1 MPAQSRWW
9 IALPWLIL
17 AGDVVACGVAM
28 LAGGEKPHRDF
39 GEGDPIT
46 WLNAIQLGACAAI
59 SWRIFGLR
67 APQDRQAAGFWLWT
81 LAGASFLT
89 LDELLSFHETHGIV
103 LEFVRDGLGLPLG
116 TDLKI
121 GGTAILSYGD
131 VIQILYA
138 VPVLAVCGY
147 YRGELLR
154 ESTGLAFFG
163 LGTAALALSLYID
176 AVPMHGHPLP
186 FGLVTSDTWL
196 KAIEESWKLIGF
208 GAILGGFL
216 ETWRRCRSQA
226 PPK

>member
-1 MPAQSRWW
+1 VPAQSRWW

-121 GGTAILSYGD
+121 GGTSILSYGD

-154 ESTGLAFFG
+154 EPAGVPFFG

-186 FGLVTSDTWL
+186 FGLATS
-196 KAIEESWKLIGF
+196 
-208 GAILGGFL
+208 
-216 ETWRRCRSQA
+216 ET
-226 PPK
+226 